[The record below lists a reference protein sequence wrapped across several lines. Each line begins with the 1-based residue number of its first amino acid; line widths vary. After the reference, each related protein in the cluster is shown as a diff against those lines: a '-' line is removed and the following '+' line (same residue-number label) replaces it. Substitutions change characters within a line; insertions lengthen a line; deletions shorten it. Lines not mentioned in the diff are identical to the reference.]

1 MENRYTWKT
10 FLRGAAMMALVILWI
25 TPLYYPIMISFKTT
39 KEAYQ
44 NILALPTQLNFNN
57 YAIAWNRG
65 SLGRALL
72 NTAVI
77 TGCTVVLLIIFGSMC
92 AYTIARK
99 RTRRWNM
106 VYMLFVVGTIMPYKL
121 GLLPTYVVFNR
132 ARLTGTFPGIILLQ
146 IGIQIPM
153 TVFLYTGFTRSISTS
168 FDEAAQIDGA
178 SPLQTFLYVIFP
190 LMKPVTSTVA
200 IQTGIAVWNEFF
212 MSLIFL
218 GGSKKI
224 PLSVSL
230 YNYIGDNATQWNLV
244 FASVVISLI
253 PVVICFL
260 LLQKNMIKG
269 FAGGIKA

>member
-1 MENRYTWKT
+1 MNRYTWKT
-10 FLRGAAMMALVILWI
+10 FLRGALLMIIVIVFI
-25 TPLYYPIMISFKTT
+25 APLFYPIMISFKTT
-39 KEAYQ
+39 KEAYKDL
-44 NILALPTQLNFNN
+44 LALPSTFNFDN
-57 YAIAWNRG
+57 YVTAWNSG
-65 SLGRALL
+65 DLGTALF
-72 NTAVI
+72 NTVTI
-77 TGCTVVLLIIFGSMC
+77 TLLTVVTLILIGSMC

-99 RTRRWNM
+99 KRRIWSI
-106 VYMLFVVGTIMPYKL
+106 VYMIFVIGTIMPYKL
-121 GLLPTYVVFNR
+121 GLLPTYVVFNQ

-153 TVFLYTGFTRSISTS
+153 TVFLYTGFARAISPS

-178 SPLQTFLYVIFP
+178 TPWQTFRLVIFP

-218 GGSKKI
+218 GGSRRI

-230 YNYIGDNATQWNLV
+230 YNYVGDNATQWNLV
-244 FASVVISLI
+244 FASVVISI
-253 PVVICFL
+253 VPVVICFL

>member
-1 MENRYTWKT
+1 
-10 FLRGAAMMALVILWI
+10 MMVVILWI
-25 TPLYYPIMISFKTT
+25 TPLFYPVMMSFKTT
-39 KEAYQ
+39 KEAYRDL
-44 NILALPTQLNFNN
+44 LALPKSFDLNN
-57 YAIAWNRG
+57 YIEAWEHGDLG
-65 SLGRALL
+65 SALL
-72 NTAVI
+72 NTAFI
-77 TGCTVVLLIIFGSMC
+77 TFCTVVVLIVIGSMC

-99 RTRRWNM
+99 QAKRWNII
-106 VYMLFVVGTIMPYKL
+106 YMLFVVGTIMPYKL

-132 ARLTGTFPGIILLQ
+132 MELTGSFLGIILLQ

-153 TVFLYTGFTRSISTS
+153 TVFLYTGFARSIPLSY
-168 FDEAAQIDGA
+168 DEAAQIDGA
-178 SPLQTFLYVIFP
+178 KPIQIFGQIIFP
-190 LMKPVTSTVA
+190 LLGPVTSTVA

-218 GGSKKI
+218 GGSDAT

-260 LLQKNMIKG
+260 LLQKQMVKG
-269 FAGGIKA
+269 FAGGIKS